1 MTDGT
6 TEVVGKKIV
15 LWGASVQDKVT
26 REYRKFLTL
35 YSGSTYVT
43 CNEQMQQKF

>member
-15 LWGASVQDKVT
+15 LSGISVQDKVT
-26 REYRKFLTL
+26 RE
-35 YSGSTYVT
+35 
-43 CNEQMQQKF
+43 